1 MIKLAVVVLI
11 QQFAATE
18 QYEILRRRT
27 KNHKICLKML
37 YLFNNI
43 QGKSRSDLIKRQQ
56 TVSGCVNSLKC
67 SFNPSLRV

>member
-43 QGKSRSDLIKRQQ
+43 QGKSRSDLIKRHL
-56 TVSGCVNSLKC
+56 NSFRMCKLTEM
-67 SFNPSLRV
+67 FI